1 MPPPQAKTNE
11 IATSYSV
18 TTSAAPYSAASLK
31 SAVTVADS
39 DGRNSSGIRRLR
51 GNSSQSATRTIT
63 ISHRSRLALIAAS
76 CRFADVTPDALA
88 QPAECIAAQHF
99 VGARARKLHLQMIDD
114 PARPRRHHRDLVAE
128 IDGLGQ
134 AVGDEH
140 DGFSGRGPDPQ
151 QLVTHG
157 HPRLLVERGERFV
170 HQKHRRVLHQ
180 PARDRDALLHAAGE
194 FVRMAFAETFE
205 ANEFQRVF

>member
-18 TTSAAPYSAASLK
+18 TASASPYSAASLK
-31 SAVTVADS
+31 PAARVADS
-39 DGRNSSGIRRLR
+39 DGRNSSGIRPLR
-51 GNSSQSATRTIT
+51 GNSSQSAIRTIT
-63 ISHRSRLALIAAS
+63 ISHRSLLAVIAAS
-76 CRFADVTPDALA
+76 CRFPNVTPDALA
-88 QPAECIAAQHF
+88 QPAESIAAQHL
-99 VGARARKLHLQMIDD
+99 VGARAGKLDLKMIDD
-114 PARPRRHHRDLVAE
+114 PARPRRHHRDLVGE

-157 HPRLLVERGERFV
+157 HPRLLVECGKRFV
-170 HQKHRRVLHQ
+170 HQEHR
-180 PARDRDALLHAAGE
+180 GSC
-194 FVRMAFAETFE
+194 T
-205 ANEFQRVF
+205 